1 MSVRALFACAVAMLL
16 LPAMALAETPQQV
29 QQQPLEFTVT
39 VHGDSRPTPEGS
51 PSEHL
56 MSFSGPI
63 EIPGVGLPAGS
74 YLFRFITPSIVQ
86 VTSPDRSTVYGMFL
100 TTPASR
106 QMTGRSGDDI
116 REGPQRYTSQDRGL
130 VLSGLAER
138 RGTGLSTG
146 LEAGTHRRRVCDSAD
161 KEKRP

>member
-1 MSVRALFACAVAMLL
+1 MSVRALFGCAVAILL
-16 LPAMALAETPQQV
+16 LPAMALAETPKQV
-29 QQQPLEFTVT
+29 QQPLEFTVT
-39 VHGDSRPTPEGS
+39 VHGDSLPTLEGS

-106 QMTGRSGDDI
+106 NDDRDDQEI
-116 REGPQRYTSQDRGL
+116 TFENARNGTPARIEGWFFR
-130 VLSGLAER
+130 
-138 RGTGLSTG
+138 
-146 LEAGTHRRRVCDSAD
+146 DSLNGVA
-161 KEKRP
+161 PVYPPA

>member
-1 MSVRALFACAVAMLL
+1 MSVRALFGCAVAMLL
-16 LPAMALAETPQQV
+16 FPTMALAETPKQV
-29 QQQPLEFTVT
+29 QQPLEFTVT
-39 VHGDSRPTPEGS
+39 VHGDSLPTPEGS

-86 VTSPDRSTVYGMFL
+86 VTSSDRSTVYGMFL

-106 QMTGRSGDDI
+106 HD
-116 REGPQRYTSQDRGL
+116 DRGDQEMTFET
-130 VLSGLAER
+130 ER
-138 RGTGLSTG
+138 NGTPARIQGWFF
-146 LEAGTHRRRVCDSAD
+146 RDSLNGVA
-161 KEKRP
+161 PVYPQA

>member
-1 MSVRALFACAVAMLL
+1 MSVRALFGCGVAMLL

-29 QQQPLEFTVT
+29 QQALEFTVT
-39 VHGDSRPTPEGS
+39 VHGDSLPVLEGS

-86 VTSPDRSTVYGMFL
+86 VTSPDRSTVYDMFL

-106 QMTGRSGDDI
+106 HDDRDNQEMTFEKARNGTPARIERWFFRDSPNGVAPVY
-116 REGPQRYTSQDRGL
+116 PQ
-130 VLSGLAER
+130 A
-138 RGTGLSTG
+138 
-146 LEAGTHRRRVCDSAD
+146 
-161 KEKRP
+161 